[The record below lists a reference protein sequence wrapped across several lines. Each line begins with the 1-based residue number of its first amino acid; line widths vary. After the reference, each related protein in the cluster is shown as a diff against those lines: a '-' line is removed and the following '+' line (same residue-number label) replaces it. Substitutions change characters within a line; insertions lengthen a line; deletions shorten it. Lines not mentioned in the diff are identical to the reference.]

1 MDKRYSSL
9 DDIMNSDLFD
19 QITAPSRKQKQI
31 FYDLEVENFMEIVK
45 FYQENGREPEKT
57 NDSTRLSERTL
68 ASRLIGIRRNP
79 DRIAK
84 LKEYDEVGL
93 LSPSKQFDK
102 EIKSLDDI
110 LNFGSSELLGDLAQ
124 SDFEKSIFNTSRFRE
139 VENKP
144 DFVAKRKH
152 MRDFSKYEALFRNVQ
167 KEIAAGTRKILPFKN
182 YEIKQGSFLIQKG
195 TVLYVESI
203 GEKFKTNN
211 GEENARL
218 HVIYENG
225 TESNVLLRSL
235 AANLYRTGSGGKM
248 ITDNID
254 NLIDG
259 IQEEDISS
267 GYIYVLR
274 SLSDNPQIQ
283 EIDNLYKIGVT
294 TGSVE
299 KRIANAINE
308 STYLYA
314 PVEIVT
320 KYHVFNLDAAKFE
333 NAIHKVLR
341 DNKLD
346 VEIVGVNGRM
356 IVPREWFVIPVDQ
369 LDFVI
374 NEIIT
379 KVIINS

>member
-1 MDKRYSSL
+1 MDKRFSSI

-19 QITAPSRKQKQI
+19 QIVAPSRKQKQV
-31 FYDLEVENFMEIVK
+31 FYDPEVESFMEIVK

-57 NDSTRLSERTL
+57 NDFARLSERTL
-68 ASRLIGIRRNP
+68 ASRLIGIRKNP

-84 LKEYDEVGL
+84 LKKYDDVGL
-93 LSPSKQFDK
+93 LAPSKKFDK

-124 SDFEKSIFNTSRFRE
+124 SDSEKSIFNTSRFRE

-144 DFVAKRKH
+144 DFIAKRKH
-152 MRDFSKYEALFRNVQ
+152 MKDFSKYESLFRNVQ

-259 IQEEDISS
+259 VEEEDISS

-274 SLSDNPQIQ
+274 SLSDNPQIR

-333 NAIHKVLR
+333 NAIHKVLK

-346 VEIVGVNGRM
+346 IEIVGVNGRM
-356 IVPREWFVIPVDQ
+356 IVPREWFVIPLNQ

-379 KVIINS
+379 KVIMNS

>member
-152 MRDFSKYEALFRNVQ
+152 MRDFSKYEPLFRNVQ

>member
-1 MDKRYSSL
+1 MDKRFSSI

-19 QITAPSRKQKQI
+19 QIVAPSRKQKQV
-31 FYDLEVENFMEIVK
+31 FYDPEVESFMEIVK

-57 NDSTRLSERTL
+57 NDFARLSERTL
-68 ASRLIGIRRNP
+68 ASRLIGIRKNP

-84 LKEYDEVGL
+84 LKKYDDVGL
-93 LSPSKQFDK
+93 LAPSKKFDK

-124 SDFEKSIFNTSRFRE
+124 FDSEKSIFNTSRFRE

-144 DFVAKRKH
+144 DFIAKRKH
-152 MRDFSKYEALFRNVQ
+152 MKDFSKYESLFRNVQ

-259 IQEEDISS
+259 VEEEDISS

-274 SLSDNPQIQ
+274 SLSDNPQIR

-333 NAIHKVLR
+333 NAIHKVLK

-346 VEIVGVNGRM
+346 IEIVGVNGRM
-356 IVPREWFVIPVDQ
+356 IVPREWFVIPLNQ

-379 KVIINS
+379 KVIMNS

>member
-1 MDKRYSSL
+1 MDKRFSSI

-19 QITAPSRKQKQI
+19 QIVAPSRKQKQV
-31 FYDLEVENFMEIVK
+31 FYDPEVESFMEIVK

-57 NDSTRLSERTL
+57 NDFARLSERTL
-68 ASRLIGIRRNP
+68 ASRLIGIRKNP

-84 LKEYDEVGL
+84 LKKYDDVGL
-93 LSPSKQFDK
+93 LAPSKKFDK

-124 SDFEKSIFNTSRFRE
+124 SDSEKSIFNTSRFRE

-144 DFVAKRKH
+144 DFIAKRKH
-152 MRDFSKYEALFRNVQ
+152 MKDFSKYESLFRNVQ

-259 IQEEDISS
+259 VEEEDISS

-274 SLSDNPQIQ
+274 SLSDNPQIR

-333 NAIHKVLR
+333 NAIHKVLK

-346 VEIVGVNGRM
+346 IEIVGVNGRM
-356 IVPREWFVIPVDQ
+356 IVPREWFVIPLNQ

-379 KVIINS
+379 KVIM